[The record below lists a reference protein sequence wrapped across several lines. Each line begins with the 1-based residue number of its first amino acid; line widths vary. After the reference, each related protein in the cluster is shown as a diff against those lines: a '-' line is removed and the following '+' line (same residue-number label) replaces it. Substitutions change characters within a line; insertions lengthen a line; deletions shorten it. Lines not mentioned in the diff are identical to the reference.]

1 MSHGRRRG
9 LKGLGMPPIVLTQEQ
24 KEEALKKGNADLKFL
39 MERNEVP
46 QEVSAMWF
54 HAGVTSLEKFASI
67 AKNVED
73 LVKVLKEY
81 LGIDQEE
88 SLERRVQVAAVTC
101 AWTNARTRM
110 QRAAEVEAEM
120 DTKEWRKPSAT
131 SEWMALR
138 SGLEKAVGTLDERL
152 TPAKEYVE
160 KKLQEVESG
169 DY

>member
-1 MSHGRRRG
+1 
-9 LKGLGMPPIVLTQEQ
+9 
-24 KEEALKKGNADLKFL
+24 
-39 MERNEVP
+39 
-46 QEVSAMWF
+46 
-54 HAGVTSLEKFASI
+54 
-67 AKNVED
+67 
-73 LVKVLKEY
+73 
-81 LGIDQEE
+81 
-88 SLERRVQVAAVTC
+88 
-101 AWTNARTRM
+101 M

>member
-88 SLERRVQVAAVTC
+88 SL
-101 AWTNARTRM
+101 
-110 QRAAEVEAEM
+110 
-120 DTKEWRKPSAT
+120 
-131 SEWMALR
+131 
-138 SGLEKAVGTLDERL
+138 
-152 TPAKEYVE
+152 
-160 KKLQEVESG
+160 
-169 DY
+169 